1 MKERVENCFPLS
13 LDALPGPS
21 ESSWVVRFDVTVQL
35 GDWGSRQSADYR
47 MLVRRHENK
56 LTVILQRVG
65 SPYRSLRQL
74 VTIDP
79 RRRGGYRE
87 FLVCPECGGR
97 FRYLFFPW
105 GTFLFLCRVCHDLA
119 YQSQSRDRNALERV
133 ILRDKLF
140 GRRRPRPLG
149 KQARAALL
157 AAAQSPDPAAM
168 DAFARGL
175 GRPPKN
181 RASSTGKSG
190 RPKTKRKYERGAYD
204 KQKCRWDETY
214 CVACR
219 LPRRIAQPAY
229 TEFRN
234 GRPAIAG
241 VCSVCGTKLRRA
253 TKRKE
258 LSVKMAPE
266 SAETVS

>member
-1 MKERVENCFPLS
+1 MGMVKERIENCFPLS

-21 ESSWVVRFDVTVQL
+21 ESSWVVRFDVTVEL
-35 GDWGSRQSADYR
+35 GDWGSRQSADYQ
-47 MLVRRHENK
+47 MLVSRRENK

-79 RRRGGYRE
+79 RRRGGYLE

-105 GTFLFLCRVCHDLA
+105 GTFLFLCRICHDLA

-140 GRRRPRPLG
+140 GLRRPRPLG
-149 KQARAALL
+149 KEARAALL
-157 AAAQSPDPAAM
+157 AAARSPDPSAM
-168 DAFARGL
+168 DAFARRL

-181 RASSTGKSG
+181 RAPSTVNSG
-190 RPKTKRKYERGAYD
+190 RPKTKRKYKRGAYD
-204 KQKCRWDETY
+204 QQKCRSNEAY
-214 CVACR
+214 CVKCR
-219 LPRRIAQPAY
+219 LAREIVAPAL

-234 GRPAIAG
+234 GRPAIGGA
-241 VCSVCGTKLRRA
+241 CAVCGTKVRRA
-253 TKRKE
+253 TKRKD
-258 LSVKMAPE
+258 LSVK
-266 SAETVS
+266 